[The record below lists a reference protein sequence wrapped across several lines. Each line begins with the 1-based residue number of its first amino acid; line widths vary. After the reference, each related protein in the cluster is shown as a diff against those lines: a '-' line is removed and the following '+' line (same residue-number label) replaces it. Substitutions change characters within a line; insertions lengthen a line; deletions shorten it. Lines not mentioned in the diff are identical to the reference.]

1 MGLPVRPTS
10 GVTYYDY
17 LPSEVLDIV
26 FSHLGDVTS
35 IARVERVCK
44 NWQANTG
51 TAWEALCKR
60 DWANEAKDP
69 SISAKVF
76 YQIHVEKVVIRN
88 NKSWQIVHDAHNRVI
103 NDRARKATVERYQRT
118 CVKIL
123 LIVCSCFTSALLA
136 AGGYSAYHLYQNDS
150 E

>member
-10 GVTYYDY
+10 GVTYYAY
-17 LPSEVLDIV
+17 LPNEILDIV

-51 TAWEALCKR
+51 TAWEALSKR
-60 DWANEAKDP
+60 DWANEARDP

-76 YQIHVEKVVIRN
+76 YQIHLEKIVIRN
-88 NKSWQIVHDAHNRVI
+88 NKSRQIMHDAHTRVI
-103 NDRARKATVERYQRT
+103 SDRARKAAAERYQRT
-118 CVKIL
+118 CVKVL
-123 LIVCSCFTSALLA
+123 LSVCVCFISALLA
-136 AGGYSAYHLYQNDS
+136 AGGYTAYHRLSDP